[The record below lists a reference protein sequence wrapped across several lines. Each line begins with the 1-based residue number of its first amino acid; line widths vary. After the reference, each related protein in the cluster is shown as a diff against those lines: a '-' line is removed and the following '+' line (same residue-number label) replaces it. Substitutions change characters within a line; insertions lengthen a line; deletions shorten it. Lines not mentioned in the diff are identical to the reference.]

1 MECRKSELD
10 ITKVTVAVPQRP
22 VTCFTLGEMVRCPQ
36 SRIQR
41 SMSSDRFG
49 CSMSAKIIEMS
60 IIDFDDTLADN
71 VLAGQ
76 EAKLEGLDAFRVLVM
91 QLLLFLAPFRH
102 FRAS

>member
-1 MECRKSELD
+1 
-10 ITKVTVAVPQRP
+10 
-22 VTCFTLGEMVRCPQ
+22 
-36 SRIQR
+36 
-41 SMSSDRFG
+41 
-49 CSMSAKIIEMS
+49 MSAKIIEMS